1 MDCNYDYDFSKYE
14 QAVGPAYAAQQS
26 LKLFIEDKDNMSDKR
41 EYALMLYNWLG
52 TSDVTIDELGNI
64 TSYANA
70 IFILETMEKY
80 NIITPSTT
88 SNVIMSYSDA
98 IESLRFQIKS
108 IEDKKASEF
117 ERECDDTYDIA
128 VSNQMIKNF
137 PHLIRSEPND

>member
-1 MDCNYDYDFSKYE
+1 MDCNYDYDFSNYE
-14 QAVGPAYAAQQS
+14 QAVGPAFAAQQS
-26 LKLFIEDKDNMSDKR
+26 LKLLIEDKDTMTDKR
-41 EYALMLYNWLG
+41 EYALMLYDWLG

-117 ERECDDTYDIA
+117 ERD
-128 VSNQMIKNF
+128 
-137 PHLIRSEPND
+137 RGG